1 MNNKRV
7 NIYKT
12 SRACA
17 GLTQE
22 EACYHL
28 GISERALSN
37 YETGAV
43 RPQSDIVARMME
55 VYQDWCLGHKHL
67 LGDPVGAVILP
78 DVELCDSVAHC
89 VVQCQK
95 SLRELQALEGSMIN
109 VASDNMVDARE
120 ADDWKKILEK
130 GRQMMA
136 AVMAMMALSIKGKRP
151 PGAGTP
157 SSPSVNQ
164 QQEKYIMK
172 QTFGQRG
179 VTP

>member
-109 VASDNMVDARE
+109 VANDNMVDARE

-136 AVMAMMALSIKGKRP
+136 TVMAMMALSVEKEKRP
-151 PGAGTP
+151 LGAATP
-157 SSPSVNQ
+157 NGPSENQ
-164 QQEKYIMK
+164 QPKYIMK
-172 QTFGQRG
+172 KQFSPR
-179 VTP
+179 